1 MRPVQIINH
10 QPKAELHIH
19 LEGSLEPQMML
30 DLAHRNNVK
39 ILEQYSTVA
48 KLSNAYQFGNLQQFL
63 NLYYLGMSVLLTE
76 QDYFDLTF
84 AYLTKAHQDNVTHC
98 EMFFDPQAH
107 TQRGIP
113 ISIVFKGI
121 CRAIEKAEADYA
133 IQASLIPCFLRH
145 LSESNALK
153 TFDDLMH
160 YRDKIIGIGLDST
173 EHGNPPTK
181 FKNLFD
187 RARKEKLKLVAHAG
201 EEGPASY
208 VWEALDV
215 LGVDRIDHGNV
226 ILSDKDLIKRIA
238 KDGIALTMC
247 PLSNRCLQVV
257 SDLKNHPALLL
268 LNQGVK
274 VTINSDDPA
283 YFGGYVNQ
291 NYLEL
296 ANGLNLSEFDLQCLI
311 KNSLGAKFV

>member
-1 MRPVQIINH
+1 MNHTQIIN

-30 DLAHRNNVK
+30 DLARRNNVESFK
-39 ILEQYSTVA
+39 YSTAVE
-48 KLSNAYQFGNLQQFL
+48 LSNVYQFNNLQEFL
-63 NLYYLGMSVLLTE
+63 DLYYLGMSVLLTE

-84 AYLTKAHQDNVTHC
+84 AYLTKAHQNRVTHC

-107 TQRGIP
+107 TQRRVP
-113 ISIVFKGI
+113 ISIVFNGI
-121 CRAIEKAEADYA
+121 CRAIEKAKVDYA

-153 TFDDLMH
+153 TFDELMH

-173 EHGNPPTK
+173 ECGNPPIK

-187 RARKEKLKLVAHAG
+187 KARKEKLKLVAHAG

-208 VWEALDV
+208 VWDALDV
-215 LGVDRIDHGNV
+215 LGVDRIDHGNA
-226 ILSDKDLIKRIA
+226 ILSDNALIKRIA

-247 PLSNRCLQVV
+247 PLSNRCLHVV

-283 YFGGYVNQ
+283 YFGGYINK

-296 ANGLNLSEFDLQCLI
+296 STGLNLSEPDLQHLI
-311 KNSLGAKFV
+311 KNSLEAKFV